1 MSDDT
6 DDKIGSSSCEQTEQC
21 DMQTW
26 RDRWASRRKMAW
38 AAFVAM
44 CASTVMIFY
53 SVPLDKLDKLDDVI
67 IWFYGTMT
75 TIILGYMGTTVSAHI
90 FDRRRGQGS

>member
-6 DDKIGSSSCEQTEQC
+6 DDTVGATCNPSEQC
-21 DMQTW
+21 DMATW
-26 RDRWASRRKMAW
+26 KERWASRRKMAW

-90 FDRRRGQGS
+90 FDRRQGRSS